1 MRKLIEIKGVNF
13 YDPLIIASGIVPI
26 LPEYMAN
33 ICEKYK
39 PSGITTKT
47 VTYEPLKPHKSP
59 TLIKLDEGIYMNA
72 IGLGNPGAKSISNIQ
87 INCPLIVSIGG
98 SSISEI
104 VETVRVVENKAN
116 IIEINVSSPNRKG
129 YGESLSSMLG
139 DIVQNVRGVTRKPIF
154 VKLGPWDN
162 VIELAGKALE
172 KGADGLTLINTIKG
186 LLIDIE
192 SFKPILSYGTG
203 GLSGKCLYPI
213 ALRIIRDVY
222 QEYGADIIG
231 VGGVY
236 SWSDVIGMM
245 AVGAKLVGL
254 GSVIIDKGFGIIEEM
269 RREINNYLV
278 EKGLK
283 LESIIGISVKK

>member
-1 MRKLIEIKGVNF
+1 MIEIKGVNF

-47 VTYEPLKPHKSP
+47 VTYEPLKPHKPP

-87 INCPLIVSIGG
+87 ITCPLIVSIGG

-236 SWSDVIGMM
+236 SWSDVIAMM

-254 GSVIIDKGFGIIEEM
+254 GSVIIDRGFGIIEEM